1 MPLFPASRVTPGYRA
16 SFIVQGR
23 LSMSPVSQNNAVAA
37 AAVAVLLSTQSIL
50 AMDTEARKKSLE
62 NCDGHLARCA
72 ATPCPERVKSDCEHF
87 CAAMSVGCE
96 ALRKG
101 DDATAGE

>member
-1 MPLFPASRVTPGYRA
+1 
-16 SFIVQGR
+16 
-23 LSMSPVSQNNAVAA
+23 MSLVSQRKASAA

-50 AMDTEARKKSLE
+50 AMDAEERKKSLE

-72 ATPCPERVKSDCEHF
+72 AKPCPETVKSDCEHF

-101 DDATAGE
+101 DDATAGEYLSNAQAFKDQAKRKLGK